1 MPTRPIET
9 ARVPEDI
16 SGRPRRI
23 PVGDV
28 TWRHTFRALRHRNYR
43 LFFWGQL
50 VSLIGTWMQQT
61 AMSWFVY
68 QITGSK
74 LLLGAVA
81 AVGSA
86 PMMLFSIWGGA
97 LADLYPKRSILVMT
111 QSAQMI
117 CAFLLAAGAWAGF
130 AGPIFIIV
138 IAALNGVAMGFD
150 MPARQAFTVEMTSR
164 EDLLNAISLNS
175 SIVNGARVV
184 GPSVAGVLIGAV
196 GVAMCFF
203 LNGVTFIAVIAGL
216 LMMRLPPFH
225 RPTHLPSAGEHAW
238 NGIVYS
244 VKHQRVRTILLLF
257 LAVGVFGWSYA
268 VLMPAFAKDVLGRG
282 ANGYGPP
289 HVGQRNGRLGRRTGR
304 CDVGTLFHSTQTRSR
319 RNLVVLGRALCF
331 FADAEFLRRARVPVC
346 RRIRNALVFLDLEH
360 SSPDHRSRRNA
371 RSSYGGLDAGFW
383 RDDSARQRRS
393 WGCCPLVW
401 DTVRAGIWRRRL
413 CVVRPCYISCDPPTG
428 GCDLRLPRPCLR
440 DAARSLFSGLL
451 KTRAISS
458 VVEHLLHTQGVAG
471 SIPASRIS
479 CLFARHQR
487 RDSIE
492 WSPALLFSSVFI
504 SAIRGLIST

>member
-1 MPTRPIET
+1 MPTRTIET

-16 SGRPRRI
+16 SGRPRRM
-23 PVGDV
+23 PVGGV

-68 QITGSK
+68 EITGSK

-81 AVGSA
+81 AIGSA

-97 LADLYPKRSILVMT
+97 LADLYPKRSILVIT

-130 AGPIFIIV
+130 ARPIFIIV

-184 GPSVAGVLIGAV
+184 GPSIAGLLIGAV

-203 LNGVTFIAVIAGL
+203 LNGVTFVAVIAGL

-238 NGIVYS
+238 NGVVYS
-244 VKHQRVRTILLLF
+244 VKHERVRTILLLF

-282 ANGYGPP
+282 ANGYGLLMSASGTGAL
-289 HVGQRNGRLGRRTGR
+289 VGA
-304 CDVGTLFHSTQTRSR
+304 
-319 RNLVVLGRALCF
+319 LVVATWGHVFTPRKLALGGIWFFSAALFVFSLTRNF
-331 FADAEFLRRARVPVC
+331 FAALLFLFIAGFGMLLFFSTSNTVLQTIVPDEMRGRVMGVW
-346 RRIRNALVFLDLEH
+346 ALVFGAMIPLGSVE
-360 SSPDHRSRRNA
+360 
-371 RSSYGGLDAGFW
+371 AGAVANWFGTPFALAFGAIVCAL
-383 RDDSARQRRS
+383 SA
-393 WGCCPLVW
+393 LV
-401 DTVRAGIWRRRL
+401 TLVVIRRRE
-413 CVVRPCYISCDPPTG
+413 
-428 GCDLRLPRPCLR
+428 
-440 DAARSLFSGLL
+440 AA
-451 KTRAISS
+451 T
-458 VVEHLLHTQGVAG
+458 
-471 SIPASRIS
+471 
-479 CLFARHQR
+479 
-487 RDSIE
+487 
-492 WSPALLFSSVFI
+492 
-504 SAIRGLIST
+504 